1 MDVLIL
7 AAIVW
12 WTFAVAVVA
21 LVASHSDITDLKD
34 VAFSVGLAVFWP
46 VTAALILPM
55 IVYQAVA
62 ASASR
67 IRTDLKNRGLLNEFE
82 DWLRERNAGKVSP
95 KDE

>member
-7 AAIVW
+7 AAVVW
-12 WTFAVAVVA
+12 WTFAIAVVA

-46 VTAALILPM
+46 VTATLILPM

-62 ASASR
+62 ASSSR
-67 IRTDLKNRGLLNEFE
+67 IRVDLKNRGVLNEFE
-82 DWLRERNAGKVSP
+82 DWLRERNAGKVST

>member
-34 VAFSVGLAVFWP
+34 VAFAVGLSVFWP
-46 VTAALILPM
+46 VTAALVLPAL
-55 IVYQAVA
+55 IYQAAVA
-62 ASASR
+62 STRR
-67 IRTDLKNRGLLNEFE
+67 IRVDLQNRGVLREFE

>member
-7 AAIVW
+7 AAVVW

-55 IVYQAVA
+55 IVYQAVE
-62 ASASR
+62 ASSSR
-67 IRTDLKNRGLLNEFE
+67 IRVDLKNRGVLNEFE
-82 DWLRERNAGKVSP
+82 DWLWERNAGKVST